1 MTNKNKTTDT
11 TIGDTGNAAAK
22 NESTASSKAAARKK
36 QQQLKNQKLIPQRRR
51 SNLKRLSKPNLKA
64 LPQVSTL

>member
-1 MTNKNKTTDT
+1 MTNNDKTTDT

-36 QQQLKNQKLIPQRRR
+36 QQQLKNQKIPQRRR